1 MSAWNYMFDYALLR
15 RIEDLSAR
23 AARTD
28 REARSAQRHRVD
40 DLEREVGQLTLV
52 CRALIGM
59 MKEQG
64 AFDAAVFNAAL
75 DKIDA
80 EDGVVDGRVTPED
93 ERPRKPASVPPVM
106 APTPRRKR

>member
-23 AARTD
+23 AARSD
-28 REARSAQRHRVD
+28 RQIRSAQRHRVE
-40 DLEREVGQLTLV
+40 DLERELGQLTLV

-59 MKEQG
+59 LKEQG
-64 AFDAAVFNAAL
+64 HFDAAVFNAAL

-80 EDGVVDGRVTPED
+80 EDGVLDGRVTPED
-93 ERPRKPASVPPVM
+93 ERPRRPAPVPPVI
-106 APTPRRKR
+106 APTPRRNR